1 VCVRMNMRESG
12 GEASTLGK
20 NPSQAHSPIGVR
32 ALVGHERA
40 LVPVTESFSESFT
53 SARKMHTSARKLG
66 TGMHKSPVG
75 FTSAR
80 NTYHER
86 S

>member
-1 VCVRMNMRESG
+1 MTMRESE

-20 NPSQAHSPIGVR
+20 NPSQAHNPIGVR
-32 ALVGHERA
+32 ALV
-40 LVPVTESFSESFT
+40 PVTEGISESFT